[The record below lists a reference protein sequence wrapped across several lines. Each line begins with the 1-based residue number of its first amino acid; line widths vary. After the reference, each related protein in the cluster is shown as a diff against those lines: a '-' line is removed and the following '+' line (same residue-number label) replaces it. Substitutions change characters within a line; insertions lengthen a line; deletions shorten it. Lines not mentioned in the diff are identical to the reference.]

1 MTAVGVGLSG
11 TMGASTPL
19 VIPGC
24 ASYYRLELAQPLM
37 QAGDHDVAFCTV
49 TSQFYDN
56 RYSAPDSEE
65 GDNPEGD
72 SPVLLASES
81 SDPDAVPSILYTGDL
96 RAQGIISEQGR
107 VVPMLKSA

>member
-11 TMGASTPL
+11 TMGAPTPL

-24 ASYYRLELAQPLM
+24 ASYYRLELAHALV

-56 RYSAPDSEE
+56 RISASDSAE
-65 GDNPEGD
+65 GGSLEGD
-72 SPVLLASES
+72 SPVVLAAES
-81 SDPDAVPSILYTGDL
+81 TDSDVAPSILYTGDL

-107 VVPMLKSA
+107 VVPLLKSA